1 MYRECE
7 LPVMN
12 LAMQRAHM
20 RCAEGTHKLG
30 LGQALPSPSMI
41 RICSLP
47 AHSLLR
53 RHAVK
58 RFSQK
63 GTQKADGVHWED
75 VPSDP
80 RPPWVYSTSAGLR
93 LILIPSE

>member
-1 MYRECE
+1 
-7 LPVMN
+7 
-12 LAMQRAHM
+12 
-20 RCAEGTHKLG
+20 
-30 LGQALPSPSMI
+30 MI
-41 RICSLP
+41 RSLP
-47 AHSLLR
+47 AHSLR

-63 GTQKADGVHWED
+63 VTQKTDIVRLED

-80 RPPWVYSTSAGLR
+80 RPPWVYSMSAGLR